1 MGNMS
6 SNRSF
11 GIIFSIVFLLIAVW
25 PILNNQD
32 VRHWSIV
39 ISLVFFI
46 LGLLNST
53 ILTPLNKVWSKFGI
67 LLNKIIPP
75 IIMFIIFFFIVTP
88 TGFILKL
95 FGKDLLKIKKKN
107 VKTFWIKAINKTS
120 MKDQF

>member
-11 GIIFSIVFLLIAVW
+11 GIIFSIVFFLIAVW

-32 VRHWSIV
+32 IRYWSIV

>member
-32 VRHWSIV
+32 IRYWSIV